1 MPNNVKINK
10 PNNNG
15 TSNKTNLQ
23 PQKPNNPTITQELLN
38 QIIITNRI
46 IAKELKEIKEIQA
59 QLLNEIKSI
68 RYRLSIYN
76 NKNKKVISVAE
87 LIEKLLA
94 IFDEE
99 AIEKDKKETKTQ
111 VKQVNKE
118 EVEDIE
124 EIQET
129 VETQEET
136 EEEDEAIIIDDL

>member
-1 MPNNVKINK
+1 MPNIKVNK

-15 TSNKTNLQ
+15 TTNKTNLQ
-23 PQKPNNPTITQELLN
+23 PQKPNNPTITQELLH

-46 IAKELKEIKEIQA
+46 IAKELKELKEIQA
-59 QLLNEIKSI
+59 QLLNEIKII

-76 NKNKKVISVAE
+76 SKNKKVISISE

-111 VKQVNKE
+111 KNQVNEE

-129 VETQEET
+129 EET
-136 EEEDEAIIIDDL
+136 GEEEETIIIDEL